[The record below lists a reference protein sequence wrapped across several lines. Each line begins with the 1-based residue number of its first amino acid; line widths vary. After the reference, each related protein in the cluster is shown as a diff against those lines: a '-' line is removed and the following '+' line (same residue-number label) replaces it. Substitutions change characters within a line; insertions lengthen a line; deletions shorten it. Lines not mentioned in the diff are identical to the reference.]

1 MLAASTAC
9 SPVRLHFCLFPAQ
22 PPKREAARAAPH
34 VHAAVLTLL
43 CDRSG
48 LPPPPPCPRQA
59 EIKRRRLEQRGGG
72 KLNKKAVRMPGKD
85 ASSFD

>member
-48 LPPPPPCPRQA
+48 LPPPPLPPPGGDQA
-59 EIKRRRLEQRGGG
+59 AAAGAARRREAEQKGGAHARQG
-72 KLNKKAVRMPGKD
+72 RLLL
-85 ASSFD
+85 